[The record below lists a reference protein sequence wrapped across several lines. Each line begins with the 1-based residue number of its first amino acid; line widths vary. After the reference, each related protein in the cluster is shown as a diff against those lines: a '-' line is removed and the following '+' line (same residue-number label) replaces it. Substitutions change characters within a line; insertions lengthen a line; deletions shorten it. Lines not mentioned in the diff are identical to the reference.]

1 MQPHRDDR
9 FPLVLGTIGAAVG
22 AQAIA
27 RQVIDGRRSRRPR
40 AGQELIETAAGSSL
54 AVRYRPAARAGAPLV
69 VFENSLVAV
78 QDTDDATAF
87 RGLRPVAA
95 TPAAV
100 AWAAAVVAA
109 GGVGAAI
116 GDAVD

>member
-1 MQPHRDDR
+1 MQQIPQLNDIP
-9 FPLVLGTIGAAVG
+9 F
-22 AQAIA
+22 
-27 RQVIDGRRSRRPR
+27 
-40 AGQELIETAAGSSL
+40 
-54 AVRYRPAARAGAPLV
+54 
-69 VFENSLVAV
+69 
-78 QDTDDATAF
+78 DTDDATAF